1 MSIHPHPVAVIHR
14 VFAVLC
20 LGLFSMLYF
29 FLWSFPQNHDIF
41 FENMILMAV
50 LSSVFLNLL
59 KLFCLLLGA

>member
-14 VFAVLC
+14 VFAGFVF
-20 LGLFSMLYF
+20 GFVFSISYI
-29 FLWSFPQNHDIF
+29 FLWSFPKIMIYFFVHD
-41 FENMILMAV
+41 LMAV